1 MEEKNLFPEAMQTN
15 AVQVMLVNFGEAY
28 RQRNREILS
37 YLRDRNIS
45 CELYPDAVKFDKQL
59 KYADKRGVEYVML
72 IGETELA
79 QNVIALKNFKT
90 GEQSTMPLENVLHVL
105 K

>member
-1 MEEKNLFPEAMQTN
+1 MQSN

-28 RQRNREILS
+28 RQRNREILN
-37 YLRDRNIS
+37 YLRDRNIA

-59 KYADKRGVEYVML
+59 KYADKRGVEFVML

-90 GEQSTMPLENVLHVL
+90 GEQSTMPLENVLHIL